1 MALRLALPKR
11 QRKLATWAEIKNPPA
26 QALPPKQGEGLGWV
40 GLGRAWFGLVW
51 FGFRAGLGLPPSP
64 PVLRAGLA

>member
-26 QALPPKQGEGLGWV
+26 QALPPKGKGW
-40 GLGRAWFGLVW
+40 AW
-51 FGFRAGLGLPPSP
+51 LGLAWS
-64 PVLRAGLA
+64 GLALW